1 MAYPKGTEEAVG
13 TVELA
18 LKNVPDSKMIV
29 ANLSAGQVKDA
40 LKKAHD
46 FIDFAKFTFGEN
58 VTE

>member
-13 TVELA
+13 AAELA

-29 ANLSAGQVKDA
+29 ADLSVGQIKDA

-46 FIDFAKFTFGEN
+46 FIDFAKFTFGEDI
-58 VTE
+58 TE